1 MWLQCSQNSVSLV
14 GRMHSRSGS
23 SSLPP
28 TVTHAHSGAKPS
40 TWSFSFCSRLS
51 GDQQGHGDVLVSR
64 RLELPVQLGLDIF
77 PDGIAVG
84 PA

>member
-28 TVTHAHSGAKPS
+28 TVTHAHSGAKA
-40 TWSFSFCSRLS
+40 RHVVLLLLQQAL
-51 GDQQGHGDVLVSR
+51 GDQQGHGHVSCAR
-64 RLELPVQLGLDIF
+64 SP
-77 PDGIAVG
+77 
-84 PA
+84 